1 MQTPQPSPTRKKF
14 ILWSVATLCSATVL
28 KFFTR
33 ETKKKD
39 EGGTVKMLTQ
49 DGTLVEINTK
59 LITQCGG
66 TITNA
71 ELQKW
76 VKTKPNKS

>member
-1 MQTPQPSPTRKKF
+1 MQTPQSSPTRKKF
-14 ILWSVATLCSATVL
+14 IFWSFAAVCSATVL
-28 KFFTR
+28 KFFTG

-66 TITNA
+66 KITNA

-76 VKTKPNKS
+76 VKTKPNQS

>member
-1 MQTPQPSPTRKKF
+1 MKNNSENTTRKKF
-14 ILWSVATLCSATVL
+14 ILWSVAAVCSATVL

-39 EGGTVKMLTQ
+39 EGDTVKMLTQ